1 MVNKP
6 NQEQCNI
13 AVNVVLPV
21 PMAIAPRIVP
31 YWVMN
36 L

>member
-1 MVNKP
+1 MVYKL
-6 NQEQCNI
+6 NQAQCNI
-13 AVNVVLPV
+13 AANVALPV
-21 PMAIAPRIVP
+21 PMAIAPHIVP